1 MQTPSPSNPLRKM
14 CKGSFCH
21 ISPLSRYVMAEPE
34 KKIRMSIDTGMVV
47 VIFISLMYMVL
58 VFGLLFYVKNDWCDL
73 LFKNFTVGNE
83 AKIVKAL
90 YHCCCFFRK
99 ILIVDHGTIQ
109 RQVIS
114 YILNRKN
121 YLYYLDWPA
130 LTLKLEIVLD
140 IHNSTY
146 MQDLAKK
153 HPRKDQRQHIFKYL
167 LVQVGTSVSLAED
180 DSGETL

>member
-83 AKIVKAL
+83 AKMVKAL
-90 YHCCCFFRK
+90 YYCCFFQENLDCRPRHYSK
-99 ILIVDHGTIQ
+99 ASNLLHPQQKKLSILSRLTN
-109 RQVIS
+109 S
-114 YILNRKN
+114 Y
-121 YLYYLDWPA
+121 
-130 LTLKLEIVLD
+130 
-140 IHNSTY
+140 S
-146 MQDLAKK
+146 
-153 HPRKDQRQHIFKYL
+153 
-167 LVQVGTSVSLAED
+167 
-180 DSGETL
+180 